1 MGQSGDANSSGNG
14 FNWLSAMAVESN
26 IRIRDQVCLQNG
38 QRRGDDEAGNR
49 VGEVEDEREEED
61 EDEDAEAAA
70 AALAAAAVSAVG
82 LASAAPFG
90 FFINNFKRKIQT
102 EQI

>member
-1 MGQSGDANSSGNG
+1 
-14 FNWLSAMAVESN
+14 MAVESN
-26 IRIRDQVCLQNG
+26 IRMRDQVCLQNG
-38 QRRGDDEAGNR
+38 QRRGEGEAGNR

-70 AALAAAAVSAVG
+70 AELAAAAAVSAVG

-90 FFINNFKRKIQT
+90 FFIKNFKRKIQT
-102 EQI
+102 EHI